1 MPKRRVS
8 GLALGQVDVFKLTR
22 EAARDLGDLPG
33 PCTDTTEPAPTEES
47 KKSRTALR
55 LTLAP
60 TLCARSI
67 AELIINNSRVKAM
80 RNVEWFTGLTRRE
93 RLAVCRRYLPA

>member
-33 PCTDTTEPAPTEES
+33 PCTDTTAEPAPTEE
-47 KKSRTALR
+47 KKRA
-55 LTLAP
+55 
-60 TLCARSI
+60 AR
-67 AELIINNSRVKAM
+67 R
-80 RNVEWFTGLTRRE
+80 FG
-93 RLAVCRRYLPA
+93 